1 MKKPSPSRKSPAAPA
16 LIENKIHLIR
26 GQKVMLDFE
35 LAALYEVPTKRFNE
49 ALKRNRSRFP
59 QDFAFLL
66 TNQEFSILR
75 SQFATS
81 RWGGRRYPPH
91 AFTEHGV
98 AMLSSIL
105 QSERA
110 VQLNIMIIRTFVRLR
125 EIIAANKDLAA
136 RMDKLETGHAE
147 HASIISLLARE
158 IRALKMPPDPPPR
171 HPIGFAPGLPP
182 LAGAG
187 EVLIQIN

>member
-1 MKKPSPSRKSPAAPA
+1 MKKPSPPTRKPATAPA
-16 LIENKIHLIR
+16 LIEHQIHLIR

-49 ALKRNRSRFP
+49 AFKRNRNRFP

-66 TNQEFSILR
+66 TDQELTNLR
-75 SQFATS
+75 SQTATS

-110 VQLNIMIIRTFVRLR
+110 IQLNIMIIRTFVRLR

-136 RMDKLETGHAE
+136 RMDKLEASHAE
-147 HASIISLLARE
+147 YASILNLLVGE

-171 HPIGFAPGLPP
+171 HPIGFRIRNR
-182 LAGAG
+182 
-187 EVLIQIN
+187 EE